1 MEVDIIEHILNREKE
16 TGLDM
21 VEEMLL
27 KMTKECNEIGR
38 FISKRTLADT
48 SSDSIETVSEYVDS
62 LKDMGYIK
70 ERYNK
75 DLTITE
81 EGEAKLEEIR

>member
-1 MEVDIIEHILNREKE
+1 MEVDIIEHILSRQEK
-16 TGLDM
+16 TGLDI

-27 KMTKECNEIGR
+27 IMTKESNEIGR
-38 FISKRTLADT
+38 FISKKTLADS